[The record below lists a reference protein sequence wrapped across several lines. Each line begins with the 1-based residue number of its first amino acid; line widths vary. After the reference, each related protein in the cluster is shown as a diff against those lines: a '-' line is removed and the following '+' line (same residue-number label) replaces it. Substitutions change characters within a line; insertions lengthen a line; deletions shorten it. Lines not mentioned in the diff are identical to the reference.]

1 MYKNW
6 KHYSCKK
13 LWKVKVMRRN
23 KVFDF
28 LFKKQY
34 VIAGCL
40 VLCAGVGMTA
50 LYSYNQK
57 QEQERLEQQLVENEQ
72 YVVEETQMQ
81 DVSSMIPPKESVINK
96 AVEDI
101 LPIEEGASVENDA
114 IEDGEEFI
122 LDESMLLEDIK
133 VLVDGASRTDIAE
146 ETAKK
151 VAVTTPS
158 LHFPTEEGL
167 LWPMDGNV
175 IMNYSMDATIY
186 HATLD
191 QYKYNPAIIIA
202 GDVNN
207 KVYSVAKGKIVD
219 ISQNEVTGTTVTLDL
234 GDGYRAI
241 YGQLKEL
248 NFDVGDYLESGH
260 VIGYVSEP
268 TKYYS
273 LEGSNLY
280 FELQKDGEPID
291 PIVYFE

>member
-1 MYKNW
+1 MK
-6 KHYSCKK
+6 
-13 LWKVKVMRRN
+13 RN

-28 LFKKQY
+28 WFRKQY

-50 LYSYNQK
+50 LYNYN
-57 QEQERLEQQLVENEQ
+57 QEQERARLEQELAENEQ

-81 DVSSMIPPKESVINK
+81 DVSSVVPPKENVINK

-101 LPIEEGASVENDA
+101 LPKEDSASVE
-114 IEDGEEFI
+114 GEIITEGFV
-122 LDESMLLEDIK
+122 DESMLPEDAK
-133 VLVDGASRTDIAE
+133 VLVDGSAE
-146 ETAKK
+146 KEAPKETAKN
-151 VAVTTPS
+151 VAASVPS
-158 LHFPTEEGL
+158 LHFPVEEGL

-186 HATLD
+186 YATLD

-202 GDVNN
+202 GAVNN

-219 ISQNEVTGTTVTLDL
+219 ISQNEVTGTTVTVDL
-234 GDGYRAI
+234 GDGYQAI

-273 LEGSNLY
+273 VEGSNLY
-280 FELQKDGEPID
+280 FELQKDGVPID

>member
-57 QEQERLEQQLVENEQ
+57 QEQERLEQQLAENEQ

-81 DVSSMIPPKESVINK
+81 DVSSVIPPKESVINR

-101 LPIEEGASVENDA
+101 LPIEEGASMESDA
-114 IEDGEEFI
+114 LEEGEEII
-122 LDESMLLEDIK
+122 LDESMLLEDMK
-133 VLVDGASRTDIAE
+133 VLVDGTSVIDAVD
-146 ETAKK
+146 ETTKN
-151 VAVTTPS
+151 VSLTTPS

-167 LWPMDGNV
+167 FWPMDGNV

-207 KVYSVAKGKIVD
+207 KVYSVAKGKIVE
-219 ISQNEVTGTTVTLDL
+219 ISQNEVTGTTVTVDL
-234 GDGYRAI
+234 GDGYKAI

-268 TKYYS
+268 TKYYA

-280 FELQKDGEPID
+280 FELQKDGKPID
-291 PIVYFE
+291 PIAYFE

>member
-1 MYKNW
+1 
-6 KHYSCKK
+6 
-13 LWKVKVMRRN
+13 MRGN
-23 KVFDF
+23 KVFDV

-50 LYSYNQK
+50 LYGYNQK
-57 QEQERLEQQLVENEQ
+57 QEEKRLEQQLVENEQ

-81 DVSSMIPPKESVINK
+81 DVSSVIPPKESEINR

-101 LPIEEGASVENDA
+101 LPLEERASMEKDAVEEGE
-114 IEDGEEFI
+114 GFI

-133 VLVDGASRTDIAE
+133 VLVDGSSIIDAVE
-146 ETAKK
+146 ETAQK
-151 VAVTTPS
+151 VAVTKSS
-158 LHFPTEEGL
+158 LHFPIEDGL
-167 LWPMDGNV
+167 VWPMDGNV

-219 ISQNEVTGTTVTLDL
+219 ISQNEVTGMTVTVDL
-234 GDGYRAI
+234 GDGYKAI

-260 VIGYVSEP
+260 VIGYISEP
-268 TKYYS
+268 TKYYA
-273 LEGSNLY
+273 
-280 FELQKDGEPID
+280 
-291 PIVYFE
+291 

>member
-1 MYKNW
+1 MK
-6 KHYSCKK
+6 
-13 LWKVKVMRRN
+13 RN

-28 LFKKQY
+28 WFRKQY

-50 LYSYNQK
+50 LYNYN
-57 QEQERLEQQLVENEQ
+57 QEQERARLEQELAENEQ
-72 YVVEETQMQ
+72 YVVEETQME
-81 DVSSMIPPKESVINK
+81 DVTSIIPPKETVINQ

-101 LPIEEGASVENDA
+101 LALDEGATVED
-114 IEDGEEFI
+114 ETFGEGDEGI
-122 LDESMLLEDIK
+122 VDESMLPEDVK
-133 VLVDGASRTDIAE
+133 VLVDGSVNTDTLQE
-146 ETAKK
+146 
-151 VAVTTPS
+151 VTKTVTPAAQS
-158 LHFPTEEGL
+158 LHFPVEEGL

-202 GDVNN
+202 GDVNS
-207 KVYSVAKGKIVD
+207 KVYSVAKGKITD
-219 ISQNEVTGTTVTLDL
+219 ISQNEVTGTTVTVDL
-234 GDGYRAI
+234 GDGYQAI

-260 VIGYVSEP
+260 VIGYLSQP

-273 LEGSNLY
+273 VEGSNLY

-291 PIVYFE
+291 PIVFFE

>member
-1 MYKNW
+1 
-6 KHYSCKK
+6 
-13 LWKVKVMRRN
+13 MRRN

-81 DVSSMIPPKESVINK
+81 DVSSVIPPKESVINK

-133 VLVDGASRTDIAE
+133 VLVDGASGIDIAE

-219 ISQNEVTGTTVTLDL
+219 ISQNEVTGTTVTVDL
-234 GDGYRAI
+234 GDGYKAI

>member
-1 MYKNW
+1 
-6 KHYSCKK
+6 
-13 LWKVKVMRRN
+13 MRRN

-28 LFKKQY
+28 LFRKQY

-50 LYSYNQK
+50 LYNYNQG
-57 QEQERLEQQLVENEQ
+57 QERARLEQELAENDR
-72 YVVEETQMQ
+72 YVVEETQMEN
-81 DVSSMIPPKESVINK
+81 VTSIIPPKNSNTNQ
-96 AVEDI
+96 AVKDI
-101 LPIEEGASVENDA
+101 QKQEENAIVE
-114 IEDGEEFI
+114 GEIFAEGDEG
-122 LDESMLLEDIK
+122 LVDESMLLEEEK
-133 VLVDGASRTDIAE
+133 VLAE
-146 ETAKK
+146 GSESEEKDTQKAIEKK
-151 VAVTTPS
+151 VSATVPS
-158 LHFPTEEGL
+158 LSFPAEEGL

-186 HATLD
+186 YATLD

-207 KVYSVAKGKIVD
+207 KVYSVAKGKITD
-219 ISQNEVTGTTVTLDL
+219 ISQNEVTGTTVTVDL

-248 NFDVGDYLESGH
+248 NFKVGDYLESGH

-273 LEGSNLY
+273 VEGSNLY
-280 FELQKDGEPID
+280 FELQKDGEPVD

>member
-1 MYKNW
+1 
-6 KHYSCKK
+6 
-13 LWKVKVMRRN
+13 MRRN
-23 KVFDF
+23 KIFDF
-28 LFKKQY
+28 WFRKQY

-50 LYSYNQK
+50 LYNYNQK
-57 QEQERLEQQLVENEQ
+57 QERARLEQELVENEQ
-72 YVVEETQMQ
+72 YVAEETQMQ
-81 DVSSMIPPKESVINK
+81 DVSSVIPPKEKVINK
-96 AVEDI
+96 AIEDI
-101 LPIEEGASVENDA
+101 LPLEEGALMEGDVTAE
-114 IEDGEEFI
+114 GELDI
-122 LDESMLLEDIK
+122 LDESMLLEDVK
-133 VLVDGASRTDIAE
+133 VLVDNLSDVADVNVDAKE
-146 ETAKK
+146 ATAPI
-151 VAVTTPS
+151 VS
-158 LHFPTEEGL
+158 LHFPVEEGL

-219 ISQNEVTGTTVTLDL
+219 ISQNEVTGTTVSVDL
-234 GDGYRAI
+234 GDGYQAI

-273 LEGSNLY
+273 VEGSNLY

-291 PIVYFE
+291 PIVFFE

>member
-1 MYKNW
+1 
-6 KHYSCKK
+6 
-13 LWKVKVMRRN
+13 MRRN

-219 ISQNEVTGTTVTLDL
+219 ISQNEVTGTTVTVDL
-234 GDGYRAI
+234 GDGYKAI

>member
-1 MYKNW
+1 
-6 KHYSCKK
+6 
-13 LWKVKVMRRN
+13 MRRN

-28 LFKKQY
+28 WFRKQY

-40 VLCAGVGMTA
+40 VLCAGLGMTA
-50 LYSYNQK
+50 LYNYN
-57 QEQERLEQQLVENEQ
+57 QEQERARLEQELMENER
-72 YVVEETQMQ
+72 YVAEETQMQ
-81 DVSSMIPPKESVINK
+81 DVSSVIPPKESVINK

-101 LPIEEGASVENDA
+101 LPIEEGVSVEGDVIA
-114 IEDGEEFI
+114 EGDEGIP
-122 LDESMLLEDIK
+122 DESMILEDVK
-133 VLVDGASRTDIAE
+133 VLVDGAADTNVPKE
-146 ETAKK
+146 VAKN
-151 VAVTTPS
+151 VAAAAPS
-158 LHFPTEEGL
+158 LHFPVEEGL
-167 LWPMDGNV
+167 VWPMDGNV

-202 GDVNN
+202 GEVNN
-207 KVYSVAKGKIVD
+207 KVYSVAKGKIID
-219 ISQNEVTGTTVTLDL
+219 ISQNEVTGTTVTVDL
-234 GDGYRAI
+234 GDGYQAI

-273 LEGSNLY
+273 VEGSNLY

-291 PIVYFE
+291 PIVFFE